1 MVNKMFSKKIIRI
14 YVITDNY
21 FLYHGIRELIED
33 SKVFK
38 SYTYCIEQTSK
49 LPTLIFYHKYHT
61 QDIIITDNYLHC
73 YAVSKY
79 RPEKTLILPCNYD
92 LDKYI
97 ECFNDLTNQSY
108 FFDEICFKKL
118 SEKETLLFTLFSEG
132 TTDDKIA
139 IMLNITKKTISSH
152 RRNILQKLNLK
163 NRHELYMYA
172 LATKEGLYEHV

>member
-1 MVNKMFSKKIIRI
+1 MISKKLLRI

-33 SKVFK
+33 SKVFE
-38 SYTYCIEQTSK
+38 SYTYNVEQTTK

-61 QDIIITDNYLHC
+61 QDIIITDNFLHC

-97 ECFNDLTNQSY
+97 ECFNDLTDQND
-108 FFDEICFKKL
+108 FHDMLHFKKL
-118 SEKETLLFTLFSEG
+118 SSKETLLFTLFSEG

>member
-1 MVNKMFSKKIIRI
+1 MNSKKIIRI

-21 FLYHGIRELIED
+21 FLYHGIRELIEG
-33 SKVFK
+33 SKVFE
-38 SYTYCIEQTSK
+38 SYRYCVEQTSK

-61 QDIIITDNYLHC
+61 QDIIITDNFLHC

-79 RPEKTLILPCNYD
+79 RPEKTLILPCNYN

-97 ECFNDLTNQSY
+97 ECFNNLTNRNDSY
-108 FFDEICFKKL
+108 NELYCKRL
-118 SEKETLLFTLFSEG
+118 SAQETLLFTLFSEG
-132 TTDDKIA
+132 TTDDNIA

-172 LATKEGLYEHV
+172 LAAKEGLYEHV

>member
-1 MVNKMFSKKIIRI
+1 MISKKIIRI

-21 FLYHGIRELIED
+21 FLYYGIRELIYD
-33 SKVFK
+33 SKVFE
-38 SYTYCIEQTSK
+38 SYTYNVEQTAK
-49 LPTLIFYHKYHT
+49 LPALIFYHKHHT
-61 QDIIITDNYLHC
+61 QDIIITDNFLHC

-97 ECFNDLTNQSY
+97 ECFNDLTNQDY
-108 FFDEICFKKL
+108 LHNALYFKKL
-118 SEKETLLFTLFSEG
+118 SSKETLLLTLFSEG
-132 TTDDKIA
+132 ATDDKIA